1 MKQFFIK
8 LTLFLLIIA
17 GLDFAT
23 GTIMDKVYAGTEKGD
38 YGRNNY
44 ICTGTTADCL
54 IFGSSRA
61 IHQYDPKLIG
71 EALGMTCYN
80 CGEDG
85 MGIITMYGRYQM
97 IRQRHIPKVVIYD
110 VVSGFDL
117 SPDDKSKYIGWLRY
131 YADNK
136 EIAELIDSVDKTEKY
151 KSLAR
156 SYKYNSRFVDI
167 ASQSFSRSPDTAA
180 NFNYSPLEGHIIFPV
195 NAHKALNNNKV
206 EQQNYEVDAF
216 KLSLFEHMIR
226 QCQQDGTLFV
236 VTISPWYQV
245 EDDSDYRSII
255 DLCARYKVPVLNHL
269 KDKDINLNPEL
280 FKDASHL
287 NVDGVKLLDERVC
300 NELKMMI

>member
-1 MKQFFIK
+1 MKQFVIK
-8 LTLFLLIIA
+8 LILFLFIIA
-17 GLDFAT
+17 GLDYVT

-131 YADNK
+131 YADNNQ
-136 EIAELIDSVDKTEKY
+136 IAELIDSIDHTERY
-151 KSLAR
+151 KALAR

-167 ASQSFSRSPDTAA
+167 INQRISRVSGTAA
-180 NFNYSPLEGHIIFPV
+180 DYDYSPLEGYITYRVDPPLV
-195 NAHKALNNNKV
+195 G
-206 EQQNYEVDAF
+206 ENYEVDAF
-216 KLSLFEHMIR
+216 KLSLFERMIH
-226 QCQQDGTLFV
+226 QCQQDGTKFV
-236 VTISPWYQV
+236 FAISPWYQAV
-245 EDDSDYRSII
+245 DDTEYQSLISLSEKYNIP
-255 DLCARYKVPVLNHL
+255 LLNHY
-269 KDKDINLNPEL
+269 KDKDINFNPEL

-287 NVDGVKLLDERVC
+287 NVAGVELFDARVC
-300 NELKMMI
+300 NELKTMI

>member
-1 MKQFFIK
+1 MKRFIIK
-8 LTLFLLIIA
+8 LMLFLSIIFA
-17 GLDFAT
+17 LDFAT
-23 GTIMDKVYAGTEKGD
+23 GTIMDKVYAVTEKGD

-61 IHQYDPKLIG
+61 IHHYDPNLIG
-71 EALGMTCYN
+71 DALGMTCYN

-97 IRQRHIPKVVIYD
+97 IRQRHRPKVVIYD

-136 EIAELIDSVDKTEKY
+136 EIAELIDSVDLTERY

-167 ASQSFSRSPDTAA
+167 INQRISRAPGIAA
-180 NFNYSPLEGHIIFPV
+180 EYDYSPLEGHITYHVDPPAV
-195 NAHKALNNNKV
+195 NHNFN
-206 EQQNYEVDAF
+206 VDSF
-216 KLSLFEHMIR
+216 KLQLFERMMC
-226 QCQQDGTLFV
+226 QCKQDGTLFV

-245 EDDSDYRSII
+245 EDDSEYMSII
-255 DLCARYKVPVLNHL
+255 ALCKRYDIPVLNHL
-269 KDKDINLNPEL
+269 KDKDINFNPEL

-287 NVDGVKLLDERVC
+287 NVDGVKLYDKKLC
-300 NELKMMI
+300 KELKNIVNL